1 MATVDEVGHLIHEM
15 RQSGMSYADI
25 SERLVAEFGLQRGLS
40 EKYSAILLRA
50 WFVEASSVKRPIRG
64 GSRDSWGRL
73 VAWAKADCAEP
84 KCNDGQMKFCWSS
97 DPYRH
102 IVSKIGLVGYL
113 KCQGPLM
120 FAIKCAQFDKTW
132 HPTPENIGL
141 SSNFCTLYLHTFD
154 ILRNLYF
161 LVIRIKCSWTSS
173 SPCFS

>member
-1 MATVDEVGHLIHEM
+1 MVCREAYQREVFGDTAPSMICWGVLCQATDG
-15 RQSGMSYADI
+15 G
-25 SERLVAEFGLQRGLS
+25 
-40 EKYSAILLRA
+40 
-50 WFVEASSVKRPIRG
+50 RG

-161 LVIRIKCSWTSS
+161 LVIRIKCSWTSP
-173 SPCFS
+173 SPSFS